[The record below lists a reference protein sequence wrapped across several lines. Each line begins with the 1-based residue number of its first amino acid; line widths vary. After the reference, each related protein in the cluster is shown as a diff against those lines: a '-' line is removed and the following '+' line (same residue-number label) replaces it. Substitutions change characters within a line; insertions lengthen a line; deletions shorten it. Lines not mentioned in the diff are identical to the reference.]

1 MTVVPPKI
9 VCVDLGGVVI
19 RICRSW
25 TEGCANANVPPRGFV
40 EGSEDSTRQ
49 LRHEAVD
56 RYQRGLTAYSD
67 FLDEI
72 STIFG
77 GMYSPQEIGR
87 IHDGWILGD
96 YPGVAELLAALQR
109 DGIRVACLSNTND
122 SHWKQ
127 MQETSSAFGVIET
140 RHASHLLGLNKP
152 DPAIFAAFE
161 KSTGCTPSEIF
172 FADDLIENIRAAA
185 ARGWDTL
192 HIDHEGDPAQQIA
205 DALAK
210 RGVVA
215 SSAASQSSSIAARPA
230 IPSPLMTRTLCRA
243 EQPGG
248 IIKVRSAD
256 FLVDELPLY
265 EPSGEGEHL
274 YLGIQKENMPHD
286 EMLRIIADHFN
297 VDPSS
302 IGTAGRKDRHAVTRQ
317 AVSVNLPGKE
327 PPTELTHDR
336 MLVLWSLR
344 HGNKLR
350 TGHLAGNR
358 FAIRVREVDPLQI
371 PVVYRRLQKLTKS
384 GVPNGF
390 GEQRFGQ
397 RLDNHLLGR
406 MVLEENWDG
415 IIEHLTGTSH
425 PIFPEHQRAA
435 RSACDAGEWSAS
447 VPLWGAG
454 DHAERRMA
462 LAKSRGWTSSRSVKS
477 LGGATLR
484 FWVNALQSA
493 IFNRVVDDRIAAN
506 ELDHIRG
513 GDIAY
518 RHEGG
523 ACFVVD
529 ASEPLDSLNARA
541 MRFEISPTGPM
552 FGEKM
557 LAPGESVAQVEANAA
572 RTFASPPELFTAS
585 SHPPSGERRPLRI
598 FIQNAALDSG
608 IDEFGGYIRIAFDL
622 PPGAFATTV
631 LKELFGPIRT
641 SSGANSGANSGLTL
655 GGND

>member
-1 MTVVPPKI
+1 MTAVPPKI
-9 VCVDLGGVVI
+9 VCVDLGGVVV

-25 TEGCANANVPPRGFV
+25 TEGCAAANVPLRGFV
-40 EGSEDSTRQ
+40 EGSEDATRAQ
-49 LRHEAVD
+49 RHAAVT
-56 RYQRGLTAYSD
+56 RYQRGLTAYPD
-67 FLDEI
+67 FLCEI

-77 GMYSPQEIGR
+77 GIYSPQEIGR
-87 IHDGWILGD
+87 IHQGWILGD
-96 YPGVAELLAALQR
+96 YPGVAELLAGIQR
-109 DGIRVACLSNTND
+109 SGIRVACLSNTND
-122 SHWKQ
+122 AHWKQ
-127 MQETSSAFGVIET
+127 MQETSPAFGVIET

-152 DPAIFAAFE
+152 DPAIYASFE
-161 KSTGCTPSEIF
+161 QSTGCTRSEIF
-172 FADDLIENIRAAA
+172 FADDLLENIHAAQ

-192 HIDHEGDPAQQIA
+192 HIDHEGDPARQIA
-205 DALAK
+205 EALAK
-210 RGVVA
+210 RGV
-215 SSAASQSSSIAARPA
+215 IAAA
-230 IPSPLMTRTLCRA
+230 LAFKAHTSEVIESPLMTRTICRA

-248 IIKVRSAD
+248 VIKVRSAD

-286 EMLRIIADHFN
+286 EMLRIVADHFK
-297 VDPSS
+297 VDPDS

-317 AVSVNLPGKE
+317 AISVNIPGKE

-336 MLVLWSLR
+336 LLVLWTLR

-371 PVVYRRLQKLTKS
+371 PVVYRRLQVLTKS

-397 RLDNHLLGR
+397 RLDNQLLGR
-406 MVLEENWDG
+406 MVLQENWNG

-425 PIFPEHQRAA
+425 PLFPEHQRAA
-435 RSACDAGEWSAS
+435 RMACDAGEWSAS

-462 LAKSRGWTSSRSVKS
+462 LAKSRGWTASRSVKS
-477 LGGATLR
+477 LGGAMLR

-506 ELDHIRG
+506 QLDQILD

-523 ACFVVD
+523 ACFLVD
-529 ASEPLDSLNARA
+529 ANETLDSLNARA
-541 MRFEISPTGPM
+541 LRFEISPTGPM

-557 LAPGESVAQVEANAA
+557 LAAGESVAKAEANAA
-572 RTFASPPELFTAS
+572 RAFAVTPELFSAS

-641 SSGANSGANSGLTL
+641 NVGTHE
-655 GGND
+655 